1 MQLLVQ
7 ETVAALRTHNKKKS
21 GSEAENFSSPLLK
34 LILFFIICV
43 MFTEGGN
50 DIAFG
55 RYFQYMLWLG
65 ANKTHKRDRAPAGE
79 WVTHWSEICQQSWTK
94 WRNI

>member
-1 MQLLVQ
+1 MRKFVAQL
-7 ETVAALRTHNKKKS
+7 KS
-21 GSEAENFSSPLLK
+21 FPLPLFAPLFS
-34 LILFFIICV
+34 FFIICV

-65 ANKTHKRDRAPAGE
+65 ANKTHKGDRSAAGE
-79 WVTHWSEICQQSWTK
+79 WVTH
-94 WRNI
+94 

>member
-1 MQLLVQ
+1 MLKR
-7 ETVAALRTHNKKKS
+7 ERESVAEK
-21 GSEAENFSSPLLK
+21 FSSPLLT
-34 LILFFIICV
+34 LISFFIICV

-65 ANKTHKRDRAPAGE
+65 ANKTHKRDRSPAGE
-79 WVTHWSEICQQSWTK
+79 WVTH
-94 WRNI
+94 

>member
-1 MQLLVQ
+1 MSRLVLKQ
-7 ETVAALRTHNKKKS
+7 QKKKKRIR
-21 GSEAENFSSPLLK
+21 GGKVLIMLT

-65 ANKTHKRDRAPAGE
+65 ANKTHKRGRSPAGE
-79 WVTHWSEICQQSWTK
+79 WVTH
-94 WRNI
+94 